1 MKCVLT
7 IIFLLCGVL
16 RVSAQTLPTITT
28 QPQNLALNPGDT
40 GALTVAATSTGAV
53 SYRWF
58 KNGAAMA
65 DSSGITGTL
74 TATLSFASALTTD
87 SGNYYVVVS
96 NSAGSVTS
104 STAALTVAI
113 ISAPVITSVN
123 TLSSIPGNAVSFA
136 IIATHQPTNFSALGL
151 PAGLTINSSTGL
163 ISGTPLAV
171 GSYAVTLSASNSI
184 GTGTQLFTLNLTAI
198 PVITSADSL
207 LVQDSQPVNF
217 TVTASSAPTVYKA
230 SGLPSGLSINA
241 ATGVI
246 TGNAPADGG
255 YYTSQRTYVIELSAT
270 NSVGTGTQ
278 NLTLSVYKSKNGGK
292 NGYAAQLLAP
302 SPGAS
307 DLAVDSAGNVFF
319 TDSINH
325 TVNKIASDGST
336 SVFAGKSG
344 QAGSLDGNT
353 LTASFLSPSG
363 ISVDSNGTLFV
374 ADTGN
379 HTIRKITKEGVVS
392 TLAGSVGI
400 AGSADGTASQA
411 RFFSPQ
417 GITVDTLGAIY
428 VADTGNNTI
437 RKISTVGAVST
448 LAGSAGLSGSTDGV
462 GQSARFN
469 TPIALALDA
478 DFNLYVT
485 DRGNNRIRKI
495 APAGNTANHVSI
507 NSPNG
512 IYVTKLGVI
521 YCSTS
526 DGIFLTNVNGA
537 TIKQW
542 SALDSS
548 YYHPPHNIILKRYGE
563 ATPDYSVMDFRF
575 DNIDVSAPIAMAANL
590 SGDLLWINSKP
601 LSYTVE
607 AFNSLNPSYVTTLA
621 AGVVKASA
629 YSPVAI
635 ASGIRNNEGVGYTVD
650 ATGTP
655 LSYDWYWNYTP
666 IGGTGN
672 YGAVF
677 LGTSKMLDASK
688 IPFDYTPYYN
698 NNYYRFGSPSS
709 GCLTAI
715 ASNVGSL
722 SIISTTVNAA
732 APLPLI
738 STDLKP
744 QSVVLGQ
751 TVVFSIVTNA
761 AFPSAL
767 EYEWFF
773 NGKSIG
779 STRQQ
784 SLTIP
789 NTQPS
794 DEGNYYVIVKY
805 APNAYSNTSGVGSVA
820 FIPSKVTSSTAAL
833 TVIPPVAPVITTQP
847 QAISLKVGASG
858 TLSVTATGAP
868 DPTYQWKK
876 DGVAIT
882 GATSATY
889 TLSSVAT
896 KDAGDYTVVVSNSA
910 GSAISNSATLTVT
923 STVIPP
929 AITTQ
934 PGSLTVI
941 SGAPAS
947 MSVVASGTAPLAY
960 QWSLDGS
967 TISGA
972 NSTTYTLPAA
982 ASRNAGSYTCVITNS
997 AGSVTSTAAILT
1009 VNTAPAI
1016 TAQPANQTVIAGS
1029 TTTLSVTAT
1038 GNPAVTYQWRKDGVN
1053 LSGATSNAL
1062 SLSNVTSANAGS
1074 YTCVITNTV
1083 GSITSNSATLT
1094 VNPSSAL
1101 ANLSVRTT
1109 MATGQTLIVGAVV
1122 RGGSK
1127 NVLIRAGGPALN
1139 QFGLVGMTDPNLEV
1153 YASGNA
1159 LVAANND
1166 WPATLKTT
1174 FASVGAFPFVDG
1186 SKDSALIQAFEGSF
1200 TALARG
1206 IGPGALLIEAYDTT
1220 GGTAARLINVSARNQ
1235 VGTGGDVLI
1244 AGFVING
1251 TGTKQLLIRGVGPGL
1266 GQFGVTGFL
1275 ADPKIQVYDSKNA
1288 EVASNDNWTAS
1299 LATTF
1304 SSVGAFNLPANS
1316 KDAALLVTLAA
1327 GASYTV
1333 IVSGADGGTG
1343 DGIVEIYEVAP

>member
-1 MKCVLT
+1 MKYVLT

-28 QPQNLALNPGDT
+28 QPKNLALNPGDT
-40 GALTVAATSTGAV
+40 GALTVAATSTGGV

-65 DSSGITGTL
+65 DVSGITGTL

-87 SGNYYVVVS
+87 TGNYYVVVS
-96 NSAGSVTS
+96 NSTGSVTS

-113 ISAPVITSVN
+113 ISAPVITSAN
-123 TLSSIPGNAVSFA
+123 TLSIRPD
-136 IIATHQPTNFSALGL
+136 
-151 PAGLTINSSTGL
+151 
-163 ISGTPLAV
+163 
-171 GSYAVTLSASNSI
+171 
-184 GTGTQLFTLNLTAI
+184 TA
-198 PVITSADSL
+198 
-207 LVQDSQPVNF
+207 VNF
-217 TVTASSAPTVYKA
+217 AVTASRSPTGFAA
-230 SGLPSGLSINA
+230 SGLPSGLSINTT
-241 ATGVI
+241 TGVI
-246 TGNAPADGG
+246 SGSTSALGD
-255 YYTSQRTYVIELSAT
+255 YTVALSAI
-270 NSVGTGTQ
+270 NSIGIGTQ
-278 NLTLSVYKSKNGGK
+278 NLSISVAAELPSYANKTLISGYSYPAFNGLTNNIVTKNLSLAVKGNVYTADSARNTINKDLKEVIAGIAGQGGSTD
-292 NGYAAQLLAP
+292 GPAASATFLN
-302 SPGAS
+302 PGG
-307 DLAVDSAGNVFF
+307 LAVDDSGN
-319 TDSINH
+319 IY
-325 TVNKIASDGST
+325 I
-336 SVFAGKSG
+336 
-344 QAGSLDGNT
+344 
-353 LTASFLSPSG
+353 
-363 ISVDSNGTLFV
+363 

-379 HTIRKITKEGVVS
+379 HTIRKISAAGVVS
-392 TLAGSVGI
+392 TLAGAVGN
-400 AGSADGTASQA
+400 AGSSDGAGINA
-411 RFFSPQ
+411 RFFSPR
-417 GITVDTLGAIY
+417 GMAIDGAGFIY
-428 VADTGNNTI
+428 VTDTGNHTV
-437 RKISTVGAVST
+437 RKINPNGIVST
-448 LAGSAGLSGSTDGV
+448 LAGFPSLSGSTDGN
-462 GQSARFN
+462 SAAAR
-469 TPIALALDA
+469 L
-478 DFNLYVT
+478 
-485 DRGNNRIRKI
+485 
-495 APAGNTANHVSI
+495 

-512 IYVTKLGVI
+512 LAVDSAGNLYVSDIGNRSVRKITPGGFVSTIFNATGDLTGITINKSGSVFVWVNNYIYEIPKIGSIRKITLGAAYSVR
-521 YCSTS
+521 S
-526 DGIFLTNVNGA
+526 DGV
-537 TIKQW
+537 
-542 SALDSS
+542 LD
-548 YYHPPHNIILKRYGE
+548 YY
-563 ATPDYSVMDFRF
+563 F
-575 DNIDVSAPIAMAANL
+575 APIIQEPSCL
-590 SGDLLWINSKP
+590 SSDD
-601 LSYTVE
+601 
-607 AFNSLNPSYVTTLA
+607 
-621 AGVVKASA
+621 
-629 YSPVAI
+629 
-635 ASGIRNNEGVGYTVD
+635 SGNIYWIRNNSGINAAYPYFPISITSSPSISDITLEKGATTQLSVI
-650 ATGTP
+650 ATGSP
-655 LSYDWYWNYTP
+655 LNYFWFDTEGYA
-666 IGGTGN
+666 GGANGGKTKKGISNTSTAALTGTLFN
-672 YGAVF
+672 GSSF
-677 LGTSKMLDASK
+677 
-688 IPFDYTPYYN
+688 YY
-698 NNYYRFGSPSS
+698 YYENSGSFGV
-709 GCLTAI
+709 TVW
-715 ASNVGSL
+715 NVGSVVTL
-722 SIISTTVNAA
+722 TANLTVKIAPPTIITQPASITTVA
-732 APLPLI
+732 
-738 STDLKP
+738 
-744 QSVVLGQ
+744 GQ
-751 TVVFSIVTNA
+751 PTVFSVACTSTA
-761 AFPSAL
+761 TRPVFASAPTFS
-767 EYEWFF
+767 YVWKF
-773 NGKSIG
+773 NGTPIPDAPDLNKYTIP
-779 STRQQ
+779 STRSADVGKYSVTITETNQ
-784 SLTIP
+784 SY
-789 NTQPS
+789 
-794 DEGNYYVIVKY
+794 G
-805 APNAYSNTSGVGSVA
+805 SNS
-820 FIPSKVTSSTAAL
+820 VTSATAAL

-847 QAISLKVGASG
+847 QALSLKVGASG

-882 GATSATY
+882 GATSTTY

-910 GSAISNSATLTVT
+910 GSAISNSATLSVT

-947 MSVVASGTAPLAY
+947 MSVVASGTAPIAY

-972 NSTTYTLPAA
+972 NSTSYTLPAA
-982 ASRNAGSYTCVITNS
+982 ASRDAGSYTCVITNS

-1009 VNTAPAI
+1009 VNTAPTI

-1139 QFGLVGMTDPNLEV
+1139 QFGLAGMTDPNLEV

-1220 GGTAARLINVSARNQ
+1220 SGTAVRLINVSARNQ

>member
-1 MKCVLT
+1 MKYVLT

-28 QPQNLALNPGDT
+28 QPKNLALNPGDT

-65 DSSGITGTL
+65 DGSGITGTL

-87 SGNYYVVVS
+87 TGNYYVVVS

-113 ISAPVITSVN
+113 NTAPTITSAASLDIQLADTIN
-123 TLSSIPGNAVSFA
+123 FA
-136 IIATHQPTNFSALGL
+136 IVATYSPTSYTALGL
-151 PAGLTINSSTGL
+151 PSGLVVNPKTGV
-163 ISGTPLAV
+163 ITGTTTVV
-171 GSYAVTLSASNSI
+171 GTYAIVLSATNSI
-184 GTGTQLFTLNLTAI
+184 GTGTQNFVLTVVAQLVSYAGLTGRNL
-198 PVITSADSL
+198 
-207 LVQDSQPVNF
+207 
-217 TVTASSAPTVYKA
+217 VTT
-230 SGLPSGLSINA
+230 
-241 ATGVI
+241 T
-246 TGNAPADGG
+246 ADGSVLAG
-255 YYTSQRTYVIELSAT
+255 QLSSPT
-270 NSVGTGTQ
+270 N
-278 NLTLSVYKSKNGGK
+278 L
-292 NGYAAQLLAP
+292 AA
-302 SPGAS
+302 
-307 DLAVDSAGNVFF
+307 DSAGNVYV
-319 TDSINH
+319 TDAGNH
-325 TVNKIASDGST
+325 TVAKVTPAGGLSIIAGQLGKGGGSDGL
-336 SVFAGKSG
+336 
-344 QAGSLDGNT
+344 GSA
-353 LTASFLSPSG
+353 ASFLSPGG
-363 ISVDSNGTLFV
+363 IACDSTGNLYV

-379 HTIRKITKEGVVS
+379 HTIRKITPAGIVS
-392 TLAGSVGI
+392 TLAGSIGVAGNTDGI
-400 AGSADGTASQA
+400 GSAA
-411 RFFSPQ
+411 RFFLPQ
-417 GITVDTLGAIY
+417 GIAVDAAGIVY
-428 VADTGNNTI
+428 VADTGSHTV
-437 RKISTVGAVST
+437 RKITA
-448 LAGSAGLSGSTDGV
+448 AGV
-462 GQSARFN
+462 
-469 TPIALALDA
+469 
-478 DFNLYVT
+478 
-485 DRGNNRIRKI
+485 
-495 APAGNTANHVSI
+495 
-507 NSPNG
+507 
-512 IYVTKLGVI
+512 
-521 YCSTS
+521 
-526 DGIFLTNVNGA
+526 
-537 TIKQW
+537 
-542 SALDSS
+542 
-548 YYHPPHNIILKRYGE
+548 
-563 ATPDYSVMDFRF
+563 
-575 DNIDVSAPIAMAANL
+575 
-590 SGDLLWINSKP
+590 
-601 LSYTVE
+601 
-607 AFNSLNPSYVTTLA
+607 VTTLA
-621 AGVVKASA
+621 GLPELAGSDDGTAAAARFSSPNSLAVDGAGTLYVADGGNNSIRKITSAGIVSKLQTVNAPNGIAIDSTGKLYGSGSDGIWGLANTRYMKPCFMPTISAWIPRTPVVSAPRGFGCDLLGNFFWFNTKSADVGGFSQSKGLFVATPFSTIHISTAPQDQTAVTGSSFQFSVGASGQDLKYAWFYGTSSNVFSTGPKLNLEAYMQAQLSSRSYKYANDGIYTVIVYNAGSHVTLTANLSILPPPPKIITQPSSLALVAGQTATFSVLAYNETLSPMTYIWSFNNLIIPGATGDSYTIKNAQAADVGSYSVQITFSA
-629 YSPVAI
+629 YSYGQTLSHSVTNSTVSAPAI
-635 ASGIRNNEGVGYTVD
+635 
-650 ATGTP
+650 
-655 LSYDWYWNYTP
+655 
-666 IGGTGN
+666 
-672 YGAVF
+672 
-677 LGTSKMLDASK
+677 
-688 IPFDYTPYYN
+688 
-698 NNYYRFGSPSS
+698 
-709 GCLTAI
+709 
-715 ASNVGSL
+715 L
-722 SIISTTVNAA
+722 SI
-732 APLPLI
+732 
-738 STDLKP
+738 
-744 QSVVLGQ
+744 
-751 TVVFSIVTNA
+751 
-761 AFPSAL
+761 
-767 EYEWFF
+767 
-773 NGKSIG
+773 
-779 STRQQ
+779 
-784 SLTIP
+784 
-789 NTQPS
+789 
-794 DEGNYYVIVKY
+794 
-805 APNAYSNTSGVGSVA
+805 
-820 FIPSKVTSSTAAL
+820 
-833 TVIPPVAPVITTQP
+833 IPPVAPIISAQP
-847 QAISLKVGASG
+847 QSLSLKVGASG

-882 GATSATY
+882 GATSTTY

-910 GSAISNSATLTVT
+910 GSAISNSATLSVT

-972 NSTTYTLPAA
+972 NSTSYTLPAA
-982 ASRNAGSYTCVITNS
+982 ASRDAGSYTCVITNS

-1009 VNTAPAI
+1009 VNTAPTI

-1139 QFGLVGMTDPNLEV
+1139 QFGLAGMTDPNLEV

-1220 GGTAARLINVSARNQ
+1220 SGTAVRLINVSARNQ